1 MLRICRPTAGRGN
14 RKAPVWRR
22 ISRTRNC
29 HGHVLTLRHIQTTVA
44 ETKEVSIVWTQG
56 HRLAALLVLA
66 LLVFVSTGASSAE
79 PEDLNLAVRVQGT
92 IGKGG
97 SLRLAVETGSVA
109 TRSLMVF
116 SEPSHTLLLLIVDEV
131 FATTDV
137 GRDWLAGLRT
147 STKPVVTVTTTL
159 PNGEPLVE
167 IKGRPASDDRIVVWA
182 LGRDG
187 TGKPTE
193 MLVADAQVGNR
204 GFGFSTFVERGT
216 DALYRHCCDSE
227 VCGKNCVECGSPKF
241 TCCLNAPP
249 MECCWIGC
257 NHVQCPC

>member
-1 MLRICRPTAGRGN
+1 M
-14 RKAPVWRR
+14 
-22 ISRTRNC
+22 
-29 HGHVLTLRHIQTTVA
+29 
-44 ETKEVSIVWTQG
+44 VWTQG

-137 GRDWLAGLRT
+137 GR
-147 STKPVVTVTTTL
+147 
-159 PNGEPLVE
+159 
-167 IKGRPASDDRIVVWA
+167 
-182 LGRDG
+182 
-187 TGKPTE
+187 
-193 MLVADAQVGNR
+193 VG
-204 GFGFSTFVERGT
+204 
-216 DALYRHCCDSE
+216 
-227 VCGKNCVECGSPKF
+227 
-241 TCCLNAPP
+241 
-249 MECCWIGC
+249 
-257 NHVQCPC
+257 